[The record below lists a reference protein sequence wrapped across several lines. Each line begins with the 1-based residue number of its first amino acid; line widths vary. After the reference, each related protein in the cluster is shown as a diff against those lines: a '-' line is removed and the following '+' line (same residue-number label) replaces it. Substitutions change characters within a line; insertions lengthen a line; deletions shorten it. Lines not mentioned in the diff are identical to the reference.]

1 MGRKHRISHR
11 PAGGMALADRPAM
24 LLNRL
29 IFWLAGAWSIGGCGG
44 SAFFT
49 DGTGGTGGQGMGA
62 VAGSRGGDQG
72 VEATLGAGGAY
83 KPDAGARAS
92 IAAGAGGKPEATP
105 PVDTAGGAGWGGT
118 PGHEKSAGGGPTL
131 MSEGGAPS
139 MSGSGS
145 GADAAAGSGE
155 PVIELK
161 GNASASSSETANP
174 PGNANDGD
182 PTTRWSE
189 FGRVLPV
196 FWQLDLGT
204 SHSLSRV
211 EIVWEHPERQFY
223 GYTIGVSDDSTQF
236 QATPAIDNRNN
247 QSTAKTQIA
256 TFPAQVSGRYVRIT
270 VTSLPPNM
278 LPMETWASLT
288 EVRVFGR

>member
-1 MGRKHRISHR
+1 
-11 PAGGMALADRPAM
+11 MAFADGSAM

-29 IFWLAGAWSIGGCGG
+29 TFCLAGALSIGGCAG
-44 SAFFT
+44 SAFT
-49 DGTGGTGGQGMGA
+49 DGTVATGGQGMGA
-62 VAGSRGGDQG
+62 AAGSAGPDQG
-72 VEATLGAGGAY
+72 VEATLGA
-83 KPDAGARAS
+83 PDAGARAS
-92 IAAGAGGKPEATP
+92 IAAGAGGKPEVTP
-105 PVDTAGGAGWGGT
+105 TVDTAGGAGSGGT

-145 GADAAAGSGE
+145 GAHVAGGSGA

-174 PGNANDGD
+174 PGNANDGN
-182 PTTRWSE
+182 PMTRWSE

-211 EIVWEHPERQFY
+211 EIVWEYPERQFY

-247 QSTAKTQIA
+247 QSTATPQIA
-256 TFPAQVSGRYVRIT
+256 IFPAQVSGRYVRIT

-278 LPMETWASLT
+278 LPIETWASMS

>member
-1 MGRKHRISHR
+1 
-11 PAGGMALADRPAM
+11 M
-24 LLNRL
+24 LVNRL
-29 IFWLAGAWSIGGCGG
+29 IFSVAGALSIGGCAG

-62 VAGSRGGDQG
+62 VAGSAGGDQG
-72 VEATLGAGGAY
+72 VEATLSAS
-83 KPDAGARAS
+83 GARAGAS
-92 IAAGAGGKPEATP
+92 IAAGAGGTPEVTP
-105 PVDTAGGAGWGGT
+105 PVDTAGGGSGGT

-145 GADAAAGSGE
+145 GADVAGGSGV

-161 GNASASSSETANP
+161 GAASASSSQTANP
-174 PGNANDGD
+174 PGNANDGN
-182 PTTRWSE
+182 PMTRWCAD
-189 FGRVLPV
+189 GRVLPV

-211 EIVWEHPERQFY
+211 EIVWEYPERQFY
-223 GYTIGVSDDSTQF
+223 GYTIDVSDDSTQF

-247 QSTAKTQIA
+247 QSTAKTQVA

-278 LPMETWASLT
+278 LPMETWASLF

>member
-1 MGRKHRISHR
+1 MR
-11 PAGGMALADRPAM
+11 
-24 LLNRL
+24 LNRL
-29 IFWLAGAWSIGGCGG
+29 IVCSAGALSIGGCGG
-44 SAFFT
+44 SAFFA
-49 DGTGGTGGQGMGA
+49 DGTVGTGGQGMGA
-62 VAGSRGGDQG
+62 VAGSAGSDQR
-72 VEATLGAGGAY
+72 VEATLGAAGAH
-83 KPDAGARAS
+83 KPDAGAAS
-92 IAAGAGGKPEATP
+92 IAAGAGGKPEVTL
-105 PVDTAGGAGWGGT
+105 PVDTAGGAGSGGT

-131 MSEGGAPS
+131 MPEGGAPS

-145 GADAAAGSGE
+145 GADVAGSGD

-174 PGNANDGD
+174 PGNANDGN
-182 PTTRWSE
+182 PMTRWSE

-204 SHSLSRV
+204 RHSLSRV
-211 EIVWEHPERQFY
+211 ELVWEYPERQFY

-236 QATPAIDNRNN
+236 PATPAIDNRNN

-278 LPMETWASLT
+278 LPIETWASLY